1 MPIFEYVCN
10 ACHKEFEEIVLGG
23 EQPVCPACG
32 AADTTK
38 LMSRGVFRTGGPIV
52 MGSPSA
58 NAITTVSDRYRK
70 ATCETGKI
78 SQWRREC
85 EAFEG

>member
-10 ACHKEFEEIVLGG
+10 ACHKEFEEVILGG

-32 AADTTK
+32 GTDTTK
-38 LMSRGVFRTGGPIV
+38 LISRGVFRTGGPIV

-58 NAITTVSDRYRK
+58 NAITT
-70 ATCETGKI
+70 
-78 SQWRREC
+78 
-85 EAFEG
+85 EARAAALPAPAAIAPAAANIQGLIR

>member
-23 EQPVCPACG
+23 EQPVCPVCG
-32 AADTTK
+32 SADTAK

-52 MGSPSA
+52 AGSPSA
-58 NAITTVSDRYRK
+58 SAITTR
-70 ATCETGKI
+70 GK
-78 SQWRREC
+78 SGC
-85 EAFEG
+85 GSCSGGNCSSCG